1 MLRTATA
8 LTALAT
14 AALCLAACNQTTSTA
29 PAQAVAAV
37 DNTFNGTK
45 ADIMRLAVKA
55 IQSKGWK
62 LDQVNESFGMVSFET
77 SMSLGSWSGIKANL
91 ILEEAGR
98 PNLYRV
104 TGTAKQNL
112 QGQQVAAF
120 DIADEAQ
127 SVVRAAIAEMRSIQQ
142 PR

>member
-1 MLRTATA
+1 MIRLGIAA
-8 LTALAT
+8 L

-29 PAQAVAAV
+29 PTQSVAAI
-37 DNTFNGTK
+37 DDTFTGTK
-45 ADIMRLAVKA
+45 ADVLRLAVRA

-77 SMSLGSWSGIKANL
+77 AISMGSWSGIKANL

-112 QGQQVAAF
+112 QGRQLAAF
-120 DIADEAQ
+120 DIGDEAQ

-142 PR
+142 TRT